1 MAENERG
8 DDQKG
13 SSMVG
18 PKSPWKTPVV
28 ADAPVMGT
36 AESWPALSDAQQ
48 QQQQQQR
55 SKLTDSASKPPPPP
69 TVTVASGGDTAAP
82 PEASPRVFVV
92 YLFIYYVKYMSEF
105 NVNLLISE
113 KEIKYWKKS
122 Y

>member
-1 MAENERG
+1 VIARARARESSVTVMAENERG

-13 SSMVG
+13 SSTVG

-69 TVTVASGGDTAAP
+69 PTVTVASGGDTAAP
-82 PEASPRVFVV
+82 PEASPRVFLVF
-92 YLFIYYVKYMSEF
+92 YLFIML
-105 NVNLLISE
+105 NI
-113 KEIKYWKKS
+113 
-122 Y
+122 

>member
-1 MAENERG
+1 MIARARARESSVAVMAENERG

-48 QQQQQQR
+48 QQQQQR
-55 SKLTDSASKPPPPP
+55 SKPTDSASKPPPQP
-69 TVTVASGGDTAAP
+69 TVTVAAGGDTAAP
-82 PEASPRVFVV
+82 PEASPRVFLVII
-92 YLFIYYVKYMSEF
+92 YL
-105 NVNLLISE
+105 LC
-113 KEIKYWKKS
+113 
-122 Y
+122 

>member
-1 MAENERG
+1 VIARARARESSVTVMAENERG

-55 SKLTDSASKPPPPP
+55 SKLTDSASKPPP

-92 YLFIYYVKYMSEF
+92 FFLFIML
-105 NVNLLISE
+105 NI
-113 KEIKYWKKS
+113 
-122 Y
+122 